1 MGLIFRKM
9 RSEDLDVVKSIDK
22 IAFPNPWPENAI
34 KYELEENSNARLWV
48 AELVEGN
55 EKKLV
60 AFAVI
65 WVILDEAHIGTIAV
79 HPDFQGNSVARRL
92 LAVIC
97 LNLIDENINRL
108 FLEVRK
114 SNVAAIKLYEKFGF
128 EVDGERKKY
137 YRDNGEAALLMSCF
151 LKSKIYYEEI
161 FAKVADPIS
170 KQGKEVLS

>member
-1 MGLIFRKM
+1 
-9 RSEDLDVVKSIDK
+9 
-22 IAFPNPWPENAI
+22 
-34 KYELEENSNARLWV
+34 
-48 AELVEGN
+48 
-55 EKKLV
+55 
-60 AFAVI
+60 
-65 WVILDEAHIGTIAV
+65 
-79 HPDFQGNSVARRL
+79 
-92 LAVIC
+92 
-97 LNLIDENINRL
+97 
-108 FLEVRK
+108 LEVRK